1 MVNPILKIL
10 NSKLQ
15 NIKILKH
22 FSKRLQTKLAKRYI
36 FTEKVKNTVPRV
48 YVISDPNGK
57 EIGKTFYK
65 QELQKINVKDIKVIQ
80 KKVIDCIKNGKLL
93 IY

>member
-1 MVNPILKIL
+1 M
-10 NSKLQ
+10 
-15 NIKILKH
+15 
-22 FSKRLQTKLAKRYI
+22 AKWYI
-36 FTEKVKNTVPRV
+36 FIEKVFLKKLNTVPRV

-65 QELQKINVKDIKVIQ
+65 QELLKINVKDIKVIQ
-80 KKVIDCIKNGKLL
+80 KKVIDCIKNGRLM

>member
-1 MVNPILKIL
+1 M
-10 NSKLQ
+10 
-15 NIKILKH
+15 
-22 FSKRLQTKLAKRYI
+22 AKWYI
-36 FTEKVKNTVPRV
+36 FIEKVFLKKLNTVPRV

-65 QELQKINVKDIKVIQ
+65 QELLKINIKDIKVIQ
-80 KKVIDCIKNGKLL
+80 KKVIDCIKNGKLM